1 LGAGD
6 AIGPGEGKRILQALD
21 LRRWAWAALVCPL
34 VAAAAEPAAVLT
46 LLEGPA
52 TMVRGASRY
61 ALAEGVRL
69 QYGDIVEVGERGLA
83 EMEFADGSALSMGP
97 MTRALTLSLP
107 HGAKLAHGTFYVTQ
121 GVLKFARVKRDSR
134 LRILSPRLALQ
145 PIEGA
150 AVLLL
155 GDEDAAVFVESG
167 GARLSGAGRSLE
179 LKAGDFYSGKSV
191 QKGVVGPRP
200 SPAFIS
206 ALPRQFLDPLPSRMA
221 RVGQRAV
228 QPRSLQPVS
237 YADVETWLKA
247 PLSIRRSM
255 PARFKSRAADP
266 AFRAA
271 VQANLRFHPEWDPIL
286 FPEKYEQQGPGAAAA
301 VPPGGRR

>member
-1 LGAGD
+1 V
-6 AIGPGEGKRILQALD
+6 
-21 LRRWAWAALVCPL
+21 WAALVCPL
-34 VAAAAEPAAVLT
+34 AAAAAAEPAAVVT

-61 ALAEGVRL
+61 TLAEGVHL
-69 QYGDIVEVGERGLA
+69 EHGDIVEVGERGLA
-83 EMEFADGSALSMGP
+83 EIEFVDGAALSMGP

-107 HGAKLAHGTFYVTQ
+107 RGVKHARGDFYVTQ
-121 GVLKFARVKRDSR
+121 GVLKIARVTSDAH
-134 LRILSPRLALQ
+134 LRILSPRLVLQ

-155 GDEDAAVFVESG
+155 RGEEASVFVESG
-167 GARLSGAGRSLE
+167 SARLSGASRSME
-179 LKAGDFYSGKSV
+179 LKAGEFYSGQSARRGSV
-191 QKGVVGPRP
+191 GTRP
-200 SPAFIS
+200 SPAFVS
-206 ALPRQFLDPLPSRMA
+206 ALPRLFLDPLPSRMA

-228 QPRSLQPVS
+228 QPRPLQPVS

-247 PLSIRRSM
+247 PLWIRRSM

-271 VQANLRFHPEWDPIL
+271 LQANLRFHPEWDPIL
-286 FPEKYEQQGPGAAAA
+286 FPEKYEQQGPGAAAI
-301 VPPGGRR
+301 PPGGPR